1 MIAVR
6 IETEEALEEAFRI
19 RKDVFID
26 EQGTPEDDEYDE
38 FDTLETAEHIL
49 VLDEKKAVGTAR
61 WRIVEGEGKFERICI
76 LASHRKLGIG
86 NLIVHKLEEL
96 AIKKGI
102 TNVKLHGQ
110 VQAEGFY
117 HKLGYETRS
126 DVFMEDGIPHV
137 LMRKKLPETF
147 QNASS

>member
-6 IETEEALEEAFRI
+6 IETQEALEKAFSI

-26 EQGTPEDDEYDE
+26 EQGTPEDEEYDE
-38 FDTLETAEHIL
+38 FDTLESAEHIL
-49 VLDEKKAVGTAR
+49 VLDENKAVGTAR

-86 NLIVHKLEEL
+86 NLIVHKLEDL
-96 AIKKGI
+96 AYKTGI
-102 TNVKLHGQ
+102 TSVKLHGQ

-117 HKLGYETRS
+117 HKLGYETCS

-147 QNASS
+147 TNTTS